1 MKARLLFALLAVPM
15 LLILPPSAGAQDHRD
30 AAMAAEIGAAVRN
43 YSRFTIFDHV
53 SGNVE
58 DGVVTLTG
66 KVTMPFKKDE
76 IEKRV
81 SQVDGVREVRSEISV
96 LPASIYDDD
105 LRRRVAR
112 AIYGDP
118 AFWSYGAMAN
128 PPIHIIVEN
137 GRVTLTGVVNNHVE
151 RAIARTLAS
160 GRGELSL
167 VNELRTDVP

>member
-1 MKARLLFALLAVPM
+1 MKARLLLAVFAVPVLLM
-15 LLILPPSAGAQDHRD
+15 LPRAADAQGSRD
-30 AAMAAEIGAAVRN
+30 TAIAAEIGAAVRS

-58 DGVVTLTG
+58 AGVVTLTG

-76 IEKRV
+76 IAQRV
-81 SQVDGVREVRSEISV
+81 SRVDGVREVRNEVAV

-105 LRRRVAR
+105 LRRRIAR

-118 AFWSYGAMAN
+118 AFWNYAAMAN

-137 GRVTLTGVVNNHVE
+137 GRVTLTGIVNNNVE
-151 RAIARTLAS
+151 RAIARSLAS

>member
-1 MKARLLFALLAVPM
+1 MKAKLLLAVLPLP
-15 LLILPPSAGAQDHRD
+15 LLLALPPSAAAQDYRD
-30 AAMAAEIGAAVRN
+30 AAMAEEIGAAVRS

-66 KVTMPFKKDE
+66 KVTMPFKKDD
-76 IEKRV
+76 IGARV
-81 SQVDGVREVRSEISV
+81 SRIDGVREVRNEISV
-96 LPASIYDDD
+96 LPASPYDDD

-118 AFWSYGAMAN
+118 AFWSYAAMAN

-137 GRVTLTGVVNNHVE
+137 GRVTLTGVVNSNVE
-151 RAIARTLAS
+151 RAIARARAS

-167 VNELRTDVP
+167 VNELRTDAR